1 LAPITATEA
10 AFICPSFSAQ
20 KSSQKDQKEPN
31 LLLVNRFIRYNKRVK
46 LFIGLAFILGEFLGL
61 SRERARER
69 EREREMASWNSI
81 PLEITYEVL
90 GWTAFLSWSI
100 SFYPQVI
107 LNFQRKR

>member
-20 KSSQKDQKEPN
+20 KSSQKDKKEPN

-46 LFIGLAFILGEFLGL
+46 LFIGLAFILAEFLGL

-69 EREREMASWNSI
+69 ERKWLRGIQFRWKSRTRFWD
-81 PLEITYEVL
+81 
-90 GWTAFLSWSI
+90 GQLSSHGP
-100 SFYPQVI
+100 SVST
-107 LNFQRKR
+107 RK